1 MKTKLQLGSK
11 KQKLYQSGKKIN
23 DFQART
29 KFGKHLVT
37 GSVYLLLI
45 LVALVVIF
53 PVIWMVLT
61 SFKLEGEVQV
71 YPPTILPKVWSLS
84 AYRNVFKL
92 YPFWLFLLNS
102 FLISIAVTVGT
113 LISSSMA
120 AFSLVHLRF
129 RGREVIFLAIL
140 GTLMVPFAATMVPIF
155 IEMAKVHW
163 LNTWY
168 PLIVPAFLG
177 NAYGIFL
184 LRQLFRGIPRE
195 LGEAA
200 KLDGCGPLRILCF
213 IYVPLSKSA
222 FTALGVVTFINS
234 WNNMLAPLIFV
245 NDRNKMPVSVGLAYL
260 NGQGSSIWSWIMAAS
275 TVSVVPLL
283 LIYTIGQKYV
293 VMGMTMTERNK

>member
-1 MKTKLQLGSK
+1 MRTELQTPGQ
-11 KQKLYQSGKKIN
+11 KQKLNQ
-23 DFQART
+23 
-29 KFGKHLVT
+29 FGKIPHDAETRIQFGKYLTT
-37 GSVYLLLI
+37 GTVYLLLI

-53 PVIWMVLT
+53 PIIWMVLT

-71 YPPTILPKVWSLS
+71 YPPTILPDVWTLS
-84 AYRNVFKL
+84 AYKNVFKL

-102 FLISIAVTVGT
+102 LLISTAVTLGT
-113 LISSSMA
+113 VISSSMA

-129 RGREVIFLAIL
+129 RGQEVIFLVIL

-155 IEMAKVHW
+155 IAMSKVHW

-200 KLDGCGPLRILCF
+200 KLDGCGPVRILCF
-213 IYVPLSKSA
+213 IYAPLSKSA
-222 FTALGVVTFINS
+222 FAALGVVTFINS

-245 NDRNKMPVSVGLAYL
+245 NDRNMMPVSVGLAYL

-275 TVSVVPLL
+275 TVSVIPLL
-283 LIYTIGQKYV
+283 LMYAVGQKYV
-293 VMGMTMTERNK
+293 VMGMTMTDKNK

>member
-1 MKTKLQLGSK
+1 MRTKWQISGEN
-11 KQKLYQSGKKIN
+11 QKLNQSGKKLN
-23 DFQART
+23 DFEATT

-53 PVIWMVLT
+53 PIIWMMLT

-71 YPPTILPKVWSLS
+71 YPPTILPEVWSLS

-92 YPFWLFLLNS
+92 YPFWLFLFNS
-102 FLISIAVTVGT
+102 LVISTAVTVGT

-129 RGREVIFLAIL
+129 RGREVIFLVIL

-155 IEMAKVHW
+155 IEMAKIHW

-213 IYVPLSKSA
+213 IYAPLSKSA
-222 FTALGVVTFINS
+222 FAALGVVTFINS

-245 NDRNKMPVSVGLAYL
+245 NDRNLMPVSVGLAFL

-283 LIYTIGQKYV
+283 LMYAVGQKYV
-293 VMGMTMTERNK
+293 VMGMTMTEKNN